1 MIQCPGPIMSDD
13 WYRPTITVSPPK
25 KRAAEAMIQLPP
37 LAAAWAT
44 PIVQSAATA
53 RKPNNMCNVIKFNA
67 VPVQNN
73 TPEMSA
79 SNPAKLRAADAIRTT
94 IDVRCELMS

>member
-1 MIQCPGPIMSDD
+1 MI
-13 WYRPTITVSPPK
+13 VSAPRM
-25 KRAAEAMIQLPP
+25 RAHAASVQLPP
-37 LAAAWAT
+37 FAVACAT

-94 IDVRCELMS
+94 MEVGCE